1 MRTVFRYFWN
11 GGIIHDKLKT
21 REAWILLHGFLRKD
35 YVRKNLG
42 GTIMHTKTMEGLAG
56 ASTNMKLLNTPF
68 RVYKDAER
76 RGDTAVMER
85 AMGYVGDF
93 AEKAEDYQ
101 KKAEKGMKE
110 EAKEARE
117 KAKTEQGNAIRK
129 REELEKRI
137 AESRN
142 EDTDTVS
149 ISESGKVVLDKKTD
163 SVQTGADNGV
173 SIEETADAV
182 KTEPVIYTKTGET
195 LKTESGTNL
204 SVSV

>member
-1 MRTVFRYFWN
+1 MRTVSRDFGN
-11 GGIIHDKLKT
+11 GLF
-21 REAWILLHGFLRKD
+21 GFLKKIISGKIQR
-35 YVRKNLG
+35 

-68 RVYKDAER
+68 HVYKDAER
-76 RGDTAVMER
+76 RGDTTVMER

-110 EAKEARE
+110 EAKEAGE
-117 KAKTEQGNAIRK
+117 KAKTEQENAIRK
-129 REELEKRI
+129 RKEEREELEKRI

-149 ISESGKVVLDKKTD
+149 ISESGKAALDKTAD
-163 SVQTGADNGV
+163 LVQTGADNGISV
-173 SIEETADAV
+173 EETADAV
-182 KTEPVIYTKTGET
+182 KTEPVIYTKIGEA
-195 LKTESGTNL
+195 LKPESGTNL

>member
-1 MRTVFRYFWN
+1 M
-11 GGIIHDKLKT
+11 I
-21 REAWILLHGFLRKD
+21 
-35 YVRKNLG
+35 
-42 GTIMHTKTMEGLAG
+42 HTKTMEGLAG
-56 ASTNMKLLNTPF
+56 ASMNMKLLNTPF

-76 RGDTAVMER
+76 RGDTTVMER

-110 EAKEARE
+110 EAKEAGE
-117 KAKTEQGNAIRK
+117 KAKTEQENAIRK
-129 REELEKRI
+129 RKEEREEQEKRI

-149 ISESGKVVLDKKTD
+149 ISESGKAALDKTAD
-163 SVQTGADNGV
+163 LVQTGADNGISV
-173 SIEETADAV
+173 EETADAV
-182 KTEPVIYTKTGET
+182 KTEPVIYTKIGEA
-195 LKTESGTNL
+195 LKPESGTNL

>member
-1 MRTVFRYFWN
+1 
-11 GGIIHDKLKT
+11 
-21 REAWILLHGFLRKD
+21 
-35 YVRKNLG
+35 
-42 GTIMHTKTMEGLAG
+42 MHTKIMEGLAG
-56 ASTNMKLLNTPF
+56 ASTNIKLLNTPF

>member
-1 MRTVFRYFWN
+1 M
-11 GGIIHDKLKT
+11 I
-21 REAWILLHGFLRKD
+21 
-35 YVRKNLG
+35 
-42 GTIMHTKTMEGLAG
+42 HTKTMEGLAG
-56 ASTNMKLLNTPF
+56 ASMNMKLLNTPF

-76 RGDTAVMER
+76 RGDTTVMER

-110 EAKEARE
+110 EAKEAGE
-117 KAKTEQGNAIRK
+117 KAKTEQENAIRK
-129 REELEKRI
+129 RKEEREELEKRI

-149 ISESGKVVLDKKTD
+149 ISESGKAALDKKPD
-163 SVQTGADNGV
+163 SVQTDADNGV

-182 KTEPVIYTKTGET
+182 KTEPVIYTKTGEA
-195 LKTESGTNL
+195 LKPESGTNL

>member
-1 MRTVFRYFWN
+1 
-11 GGIIHDKLKT
+11 
-21 REAWILLHGFLRKD
+21 
-35 YVRKNLG
+35 
-42 GTIMHTKTMEGLAG
+42 MHAKTMEGLAG
-56 ASTNMKLLNTPF
+56 ASMSMKLLNTPF

-110 EAKEARE
+110 DAKEAKE
-117 KAKTEQGNAIRK
+117 KAKMEQENAIRK
-129 REELEKRI
+129 RKEKREEQEKRI

-149 ISESGKVVLDKKTD
+149 ISESGKAALDKKTD
-163 SVQTGADNGV
+163 SVQTDADNGV

-182 KTEPVIYTKTGET
+182 KTEPVIYTKTGEA
-195 LKTESGTNL
+195 LKPESGTNL

>member
-1 MRTVFRYFWN
+1 
-11 GGIIHDKLKT
+11 
-21 REAWILLHGFLRKD
+21 
-35 YVRKNLG
+35 
-42 GTIMHTKTMEGLAG
+42 MHTKTMEGLAG
-56 ASTNMKLLNTPF
+56 ASTNIKLLNTPF